1 MILRENGGSIAM
13 KIGEIPVNT
22 TVQIRVSQDDLKYE
36 CTAIVVA
43 TRDDGLFLTPIKHKG
58 QLIDFT
64 SDKIQILT
72 FYVNEKKQVLGW
84 SGCRIR
90 KDRYQGKLC
99 HVLTTKRL
107 SVRVNRRSEPR
118 IHTEMNA
125 TLRAV
130 SDDKEREIVVRDYSE
145 TGFGFLCY
153 QEVPERDWT
162 ASSLIFEDAQQG
174 LHVVMRVHILRQTE
188 HANGVFHLGAR
199 ILSPDEQWVEYVKN
213 KMEELRER
221 SKNPEKPGVNT

>member
-1 MILRENGGSIAM
+1 M

-22 TVQIRVSQDDLKYE
+22 TVQIRVSQEELKYE

-43 TRDDGLFLTPIKHKG
+43 TRDDGLFLTPIKHNG
-58 QLIDFT
+58 QLVDFS

-72 FYVNEKKQVLGW
+72 FYVNDKKQVMGW

-90 KDRYQGKLC
+90 RDIYQGKRC
-99 HVLTTKRL
+99 HLLTTKRPGM
-107 SVRVNRRSEPR
+107 RVNRRSEAR
-118 IHTEMNA
+118 VHTEMHA

-130 SDDKEREIVVRDYSE
+130 SDDKEREVIIRDYGE
-145 TGFGFLCY
+145 NGIGFLCR
-153 QEVPERDWT
+153 QAVPERDLMGIHLT
-162 ASSLIFEDAQQG
+162 FEDAQQSM
-174 LHVVMRVHILRQTE
+174 HVVLRLHILRQVE
-188 HANGVFHLGAR
+188 HTSGTFHFGAQ
-199 ILSPDEQWVEYVKN
+199 IMQPDQVWTDYVKN

>member
-1 MILRENGGSIAM
+1 M

-36 CTAIVVA
+36 CSAIVVA
-43 TRDDGLFLTPIKHKG
+43 TRDDGLFLTPIKHEGK
-58 QLIDFT
+58 LIDFS

-72 FYVNEKKQVLGW
+72 FYVDEKKHVIGW

-90 KDRYQGKLC
+90 RDTYQGKLC
-99 HVLTTKRL
+99 HVLITKRP

-130 SDDKEREIVVRDYSE
+130 SDDKEREIIVRDYNE
-145 TGFGFLCY
+145 NGVGFLCY
-153 QEVPERDWT
+153 QTVPDRDWT
-162 ASSLIFEDAQQG
+162 ASSMIFEDAQQG
-174 LHVVMRVHILRQTE
+174 LRVVMRVHILWKKE
-188 HANGVFHLGAR
+188 HPNGTISYGAR
-199 ILSPDEQWVEYVKN
+199 ILSPDSAWVEYVQN
-213 KMEELRER
+213 KIEELRER
-221 SKNPEKPGVNT
+221 SKNAEKPGVNT